1 MVIKN
6 KIVRDTVM
14 LTVMQLLLDSAALL
28 LNSFITRKTGAS
40 AMGILSL
47 TGSFMVLAGTV
58 SNGNAFLCT
67 SRLISE
73 ELGKKNGN
81 PNRVLLN
88 GLMLCTFLSVTVS
101 MVLVGFSDTI
111 GTKFFH
117 SENISRAIKLMPVA
131 LIMSAFASC
140 FKGYFNACRK
150 SSVTAAADIL
160 DFAAKSAV
168 IVIMTM
174 SMKHSSEDSIC
185 GVMITG
191 FASGSFIS
199 LVFMLIVFARSRQT
213 FSGKSSLTF
222 KKYISFALPIM
233 GGGIITSALSSTN
246 DALIPVT
253 LRQYGDSVSE
263 AFSRF
268 GIFEAIVIPT
278 IFFPS
283 VVLCSMSGIIVS
295 ESARAS
301 ASGNKLRLKML
312 SEKLIGCTLVFAIFA
327 AAMLMRFGSVIGELL
342 GGGELAGKMITII
355 APVVPFI
362 YLEIILEALI
372 KGMGLQGFSSL
383 NYLTEYAV
391 RIAVVLIFIPRFGFY
406 GIVAS
411 YYASNIIG
419 NTSRIVK
426 ILRHTGTKLNP
437 LKNILL
443 PAAYSFM
450 TLKAAE
456 LLSRP
461 FGTDEGKLSANI
473 LLAAVW
479 TAGYFII
486 FMLLKKGKKHEPP
499 LICATSTK

>member
-1 MVIKN
+1 
-6 KIVRDTVM
+6 
-14 LTVMQLLLDSAALL
+14 
-28 LNSFITRKTGAS
+28 
-40 AMGILSL
+40 
-47 TGSFMVLAGTV
+47 
-58 SNGNAFLCT
+58 
-67 SRLISE
+67 
-73 ELGKKNGN
+73 
-81 PNRVLLN
+81 
-88 GLMLCTFLSVTVS
+88 
-101 MVLVGFSDTI
+101 
-111 GTKFFH
+111 
-117 SENISRAIKLMPVA
+117 
-131 LIMSAFASC
+131 
-140 FKGYFNACRK
+140 
-150 SSVTAAADIL
+150 
-160 DFAAKSAV
+160 
-168 IVIMTM
+168 
-174 SMKHSSEDSIC
+174 
-185 GVMITG
+185 
-191 FASGSFIS
+191 
-199 LVFMLIVFARSRQT
+199 
-213 FSGKSSLTF
+213 
-222 KKYISFALPIM
+222 
-233 GGGIITSALSSTN
+233 
-246 DALIPVT
+246 
-253 LRQYGDSVSE
+253 
-263 AFSRF
+263 
-268 GIFEAIVIPT
+268 
-278 IFFPS
+278 
-283 VVLCSMSGIIVS
+283 MSGIIVS

-342 GGGELAGKMITII
+342 GGGVLAGKMITII